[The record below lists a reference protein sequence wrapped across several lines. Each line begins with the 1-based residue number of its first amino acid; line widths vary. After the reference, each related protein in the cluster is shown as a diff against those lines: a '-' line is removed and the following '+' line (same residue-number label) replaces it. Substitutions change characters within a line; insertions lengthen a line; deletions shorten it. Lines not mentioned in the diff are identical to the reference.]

1 MRNIKQTHGPVEP
14 QDVEELLPWYA
25 TGRISREE
33 ARGVEAALNTMPD
46 LAQKLA
52 QVQREREA
60 VAVGSETVAPPPP
73 ENLQRLL
80 QQVETTKQAR
90 AIKIDDAAVGADWIG
105 AFFGRR
111 VVWQAAF
118 AAACIALV
126 AMATQLYQPGALTGA
141 GTTFGT
147 ATGMNG
153 IDAGSRLI
161 VVFQPNAGS
170 SDIGSLL
177 TSLDAVIVDGPKPG
191 NAFIVQLPTTD
202 PDKVSAA
209 MVEMLT
215 KKDLVQ
221 SVLRGS

>member
-1 MRNIKQTHGPVEP
+1 MRNIKQTQGPVEP

-60 VAVGSETVAPPPP
+60 VAVGSEAIAPPPP

-80 QQVETTKQAR
+80 QQVETTRQAR
-90 AIKIDDAAVGADWIG
+90 APKLEAASTGADWIG

-118 AAACIALV
+118 AVACIALV
-126 AMATQLYQPGALTGA
+126 VMGAQLYQPGAMTGT

-153 IDAGSRLI
+153 IDAGSHLI
-161 VVFQPNAGS
+161 VVFQPAATSG
-170 SDIGSLL
+170 DIGALL
-177 TSLDAVIVDGPKPG
+177 SSLDAVIVDGPKPG
-191 NAFIVQLPTTD
+191 NAFVVQLPTTD

-209 MVEMLT
+209 MAEMLT